1 MERSIG
7 EVYLNG
13 DMTFANNPIAYG
25 FGVTQA
31 TNSGYLYVSLRT
43 SFSADGAGN
52 EVTTT
57 EYPGYARVAV
67 RREKSFASPGASKW
81 TWGTTSFTN
90 LEAINFPICGTGA
103 SGTIIGWGIY
113 DAATGGNEMFHG
125 PLVASTATFKVGYH
139 TGEDAS
145 NNPDATFVFSRAH
158 GLSNSDTIR
167 MYQVYD
173 GNLGSGSF
181 ATGGTNGALATVS
194 GVTADTFQISGSF
207 ATVGAIM
214 FIKSSSISLAA
225 GKIPS
230 IPAGGMTITFA

>member
-13 DMTFANNPIAYG
+13 DVSLANNDISYTLG
-25 FGVTQA
+25 TTQA

-43 SFSADGAGN
+43 SFSANGPGN

-67 RREKSFASPGASKW
+67 RRERSFASPGTSKW
-81 TWGTTSFTN
+81 TWSSPSFTN
-90 LEAINFPICGTGA
+90 AEAINFPICGTGA
-103 SGTIIGWGIY
+103 SGTIIGWAIY
-113 DAATGGNEMFHG
+113 DAATGGNVLFHG
-125 PLVASTATFKVGYH
+125 PLSASGASFKVGYH

-145 NNPDATFVFSRAH
+145 NNTDATFVFSRAH

-194 GVTADTFQISGSF
+194 GVTADTFQISGTF
-207 ATVGAIM
+207 ATVGALM
-214 FIKSSSISLAA
+214 FVKSSSISLAA

-230 IPAGGMTITFA
+230 IPAGAMSITFA